1 MSKVIEKVYDR
12 SLAHVVELNDK
23 LYYIDSDD
31 TFDHGF
37 ETMVFA
43 AERQPDGELDIDW
56 SDLYCARYST
66 AEAMEIKHNYI
77 INHLEEF
84 LK

>member
-12 SLAHVVELNDK
+12 GLAHVVELNDE
-23 LYYIDSDD
+23 LYYIDSTDI
-31 TFDHGF
+31 FDAGF

-43 AERQPDGELDIDW
+43 AERQPDGELDINW
-56 SDLYCARYST
+56 TDLYCERYST
-66 AEAMEIKHNYI
+66 VGAMEIKHNYI

-84 LK
+84 LN